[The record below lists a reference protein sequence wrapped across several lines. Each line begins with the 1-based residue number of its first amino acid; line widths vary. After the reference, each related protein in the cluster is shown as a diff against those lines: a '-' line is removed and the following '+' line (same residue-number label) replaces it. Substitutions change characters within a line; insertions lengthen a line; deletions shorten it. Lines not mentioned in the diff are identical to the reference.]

1 MLYKAASL
9 SQTQRRQTQPKSS
22 VTRVPQISQI
32 RRENRK
38 NRKMISPY
46 RNKQLL
52 PNRKGILALVQYKT
66 PCPEKISRLCFKK
79 RQWKRVVKV
88 AAKQSLIQRE
98 SEKAGC
104 YQKYSNYKK
113 YVYFHIYSY
122 H

>member
-1 MLYKAASL
+1 MLYKVASL
-9 SQTQRRQTQPKSS
+9 SQTEIRQTQPKSS

-66 PCPEKISRLCFKK
+66 PCLEKISRLCFKK
-79 RQWKRVVKV
+79 RQWKRVAKV
-88 AAKQSLIQRE
+88 AAK
-98 SEKAGC
+98 
-104 YQKYSNYKK
+104 
-113 YVYFHIYSY
+113 
-122 H
+122 